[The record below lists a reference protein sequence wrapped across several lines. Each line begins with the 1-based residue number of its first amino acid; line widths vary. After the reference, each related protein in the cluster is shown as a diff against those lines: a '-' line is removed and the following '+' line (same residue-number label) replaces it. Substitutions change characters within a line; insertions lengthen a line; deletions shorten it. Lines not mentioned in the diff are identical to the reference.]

1 MKKWIKDNGLSVI
14 LLCIGIG
21 YVALCV
27 GCQPRESDYG
37 SETEIG
43 YSVVKID
50 GCEYILWKPF
60 GNQGGLAHKGNCT
73 NEIHIYNTEEGI
85 PVFDT
90 NYKQIGVL
98 RK

>member
-1 MKKWIKDNGLSVI
+1 MKKWIRNNGLPITI
-14 LLCIGIG
+14 LCMGIG

-27 GCQPRESDYG
+27 GCQPRDSDYG

-43 YSVVKID
+43 YSIVKIE
-50 GCEYILWKPF
+50 GCEYVLWKPF
-60 GNQGGLAHKGNCT
+60 GNQGGLAHKGNCS
-73 NEIHIYNTEEGI
+73 NDIHIYNTEEGI
-85 PVFDT
+85 PVLDT